1 MLARGVNVI
10 NGSFVL
16 GSMGYT
22 NVSAYIDEQIHN
34 NMLTMCLSVGNRE
47 KDTLTN
53 GIKSSSAHAYN
64 AIVVGNVNTEL
75 SKSSPY
81 EVHVDSLVT
90 ENIYRTNKPDI
101 VASGTN
107 IIFPPHSADETT
119 GGLTGTSCSA
129 AFVTGT
135 VALMMQ
141 KNNSL
146 ISNPMAVKAILS
158 ASANPDLIS
167 NAYPMDRGTL
177 LGDRSGA
184 GLLDASEA
192 LYAVQNQ
199 RFFTISQSVSELD
212 YQFDTAVSLY
222 LNAGD
227 TIRVAATFMKSNDDV
242 ILSNNVYGT
251 DIDIALMQVSSSI
264 HWASSTSA
272 VDNVEIFEYTV
283 TESGYYFIQYVVLEI
298 DSTPFSLNL
307 GISWDID

>member
-1 MLARGVNVI
+1 
-10 NGSFVL
+10 
-16 GSMGYT
+16 
-22 NVSAYIDEQIHN
+22 
-34 NMLTMCLSVGNRE
+34 
-47 KDTLTN
+47 
-53 GIKSSSAHAYN
+53 
-64 AIVVGNVNTEL
+64 
-75 SKSSPY
+75 
-81 EVHVDSLVT
+81 
-90 ENIYRTNKPDI
+90 
-101 VASGTN
+101 
-107 IIFPPHSADETT
+107 
-119 GGLTGTSCSA
+119 
-129 AFVTGT
+129 
-135 VALMMQ
+135 MMQ